1 MKENFQNAKIKKKKN
16 IVEDKLLVLLLASLQ
31 TIRA

>member
-16 IVEDKLLVLLLASLQ
+16 IVEDKLLASLQ